1 LAQILQIRP
10 AVEADVPAIL
20 ALVRALAEYEDAP
33 PGALSVTESSLEEAL
48 FQTRSVEVLL
58 ACLREEI
65 VGYAMFFPN
74 FSSWR
79 GRRGLYLE
87 DLFVRPE
94 VRRQGIGRALFQEM
108 ARIAR
113 ERNCVRMEWLVLD
126 WNEPAIEFYRSLGAT
141 SLDTWTTF
149 RLAGPALDALA
160 ETGAPKD

>member
-1 LAQILQIRP
+1 M
-10 AVEADVPAIL
+10 PAIL
-20 ALVRALAEYEDAP
+20 ALIRALAEYEGAP
-33 PGALSVTESSLEEAL
+33 PGALSVTESYLEEAL

-65 VGYAMFFPN
+65 AGYAMFFPN

-94 VRRQGIGRALFQEM
+94 VRRQGIGRALFQEV
-108 ARIAR
+108 ARIALK
-113 ERNCVRMEWLVLD
+113 RNCVRIEWLVLD
-126 WNEPAIEFYRSLGAT
+126 GNQPAIEFYRSLGAT

-160 ETGAPKD
+160 QTSD